1 MSLATESNLEVADSS
16 KGWSVQAAWDQFGAI
31 LQGNSNEE
39 FKDCL
44 TRRAAI
50 A

>member
-1 MSLATESNLEVADSS
+1 MSLATESNREVADGS
-16 KGWSVQAAWDQFGAI
+16 KGWSVQAARDQYGAV

-39 FKDCL
+39 FKDGL